1 MNIFPAQSE
10 QTRAECAEILS
21 TEANFMS
28 GQDSKP
34 MLSLKQDGMTGG
46 YKLTYG
52 RIPITKH
59 AFMDCVS
66 LEQWDLSFIINKME
80 HIKKVYKWC
89 GMLDEEIERIKNTKC
104 MKPNNCT
111 LTTTNLQNEL
121 EQLRAERDK
130 CKNKKQKS
138 EIKDKIEA
146 IKLQIENIENDEIDT
161 NDIELDL
168 EAIEKE
174 AEDNLLYSGHSLFSM
189 LLPDNFEYSCVNGM
203 SPDGKPVK
211 VTRGVLVSGTL
222 NKKAMGNSSGSLMHH
237 IAKDYGN
244 RRAIEF
250 VSYYQIIINNWLMV
264 NGFSIGIA
272 DCITKNE
279 DEIERSINKCLLE
292 ASAVM
297 QTEKDPDILEVKLMN
312 ILNKARD
319 IGQIQANKSL
329 EPDNNLVAMIR
340 SGAKG
345 NDFNIA
351 QITGLV
357 GQQAV
362 SGNRIPKTFGSRT
375 IPHYVKTSILADAP
389 DVIPQ
394 TIDDKNSDQT
404 ILKLAESRG
413 FVKNSYFKGLSPAE
427 FFFHAAGGREGLI
440 DSAIKTADTGY
451 IQRKITKM
459 VEDLKISYQGTI
471 TNSRNNILE
480 FAYGSD
486 NMDATKLIDTGKE
499 NFTFIDIAH
508 TVECLNKDLEW
519 NNYLNKN

>member
-10 QTRAECAEILS
+10 QTRAECADILS

-34 MLSLKQDGMTGG
+34 MLSIKQDGMTGG

-52 RIPITKH
+52 RIPVTRH

-66 LEQWDLSFIINKME
+66 LEQWDISFIINKIE
-80 HIKKVYKWC
+80 HIKKVYRWC
-89 GMLDEEIERIKNTKC
+89 GMLDEEIQRLKNIKLKEFNYQK
-104 MKPNNCT
+104 N
-111 LTTTNLQNEL
+111 NLQNEL
-121 EQLRAERDK
+121 DTLREQRDN
-130 CKNKKQKS
+130 CKNKKLKT
-138 EIKDKIEA
+138 EIKDKITA
-146 IKLQIENIENDEIDT
+146 IKEQIENLTEPILDLKI
-161 NDIELDL
+161 IEL
-168 EAIEKE
+168 E
-174 AEDNLLYSGHSLFSM
+174 AEDNLLYTGHSLFSM
-189 LLPDNFEYSCVNGM
+189 LLPDNFEYSCINGM

-211 VTRGVLVSGTL
+211 VTRGVLISGTL

-272 DCITKNE
+272 DCIAKNE

-292 ASAVM
+292 ASAIM
-297 QTEKDPDILEVKLMN
+297 QTEKDPDILEVKLMG

-319 IGQIQANKSL
+319 IGQIQANKAL

-375 IPHYVKTSILADAP
+375 IPHYVKTSILSDAP
-389 DVIPQ
+389 DIIPV
-394 TIDDKNSDQT
+394 TIDEKNSDSI

-471 TNSRNNILE
+471 TNHRNNILE

-486 NMDATKLIDTGKE
+486 NMDATRLIDTGKE
-499 NFTFIDIAH
+499 NITFIDIAH

-519 NNYLNKN
+519 NNYLETIVEE

>member
-10 QTRAECAEILS
+10 QTKAECVDILS

-34 MLSLKQDGMTGG
+34 MLSIKQDGMTGG

-52 RIPITKH
+52 KVAIKKH

-66 LEQWDLSFIINKME
+66 LEQWDTSFIINKME
-80 HIKKVYKWC
+80 HIKKVHRWT
-89 GMLDEEIERIKNTKC
+89 GMLEAEIQRIKTNKLAEYNNKKTK
-104 MKPNNCT
+104 
-111 LTTTNLQNEL
+111 LQNTLETLKSERKNTEDKKRRKELKIQIDSIKEEL
-121 EQLRAERDK
+121 EALTESELDS
-130 CKNKKQKS
+130 KS
-138 EIKDKIEA
+138 
-146 IKLQIENIENDEIDT
+146 
-161 NDIELDL
+161 IEL
-168 EAIEKE
+168 E
-174 AEDNLLYSGHSLFSM
+174 AEESLLYTGHSLFSM
-189 LLPDNFEYSCVNGM
+189 LLPDNFEYSCINGM

-250 VSYYQIIINNWLMV
+250 VSFYQIIINNWLMV

-272 DCITKNE
+272 DCITKNT

-292 ASAVM
+292 ANAIM
-297 QTEKDPDILEVKLMN
+297 QTEKDADILEVKLMG

-319 IGQIQANKSL
+319 IGQIQANKAL

-375 IPHYVKTSILADAP
+375 LPHFVKTSILSDAP

-394 TIDDKNSDQT
+394 TLEDHNNDNV

-459 VEDLKISYQGTI
+459 VEDLKISYTGTI
-471 TNSRNNILE
+471 VNHRNNILE

-499 NFTFIDIAH
+499 NYTFIDIAH
-508 TVECLNKDLEW
+508 TVECLNKNLEW
-519 NNYLNKN
+519 NNYLDNIKEE